1 MPSDQQNQ
9 SPSQHKRRVTD
20 SYPQVDGLSASDH
33 QLLSAITAQL
43 TTISATQTAQLR
55 KLSNIEARL
64 DTYETAF
71 VLNDL
76 NRPDFEGH
84 RASHRSMIEA
94 AKALETY
101 KVDVT
106 KKVLAWVGGIIALV
120 FFTGAGEVIRKFL
133 TQIPIP

>member
-9 SPSQHKRRVTD
+9 NPSQHKRRVTD
-20 SYPQVDGLSASDH
+20 NYPQVDGLSASDH

-43 TTISATQTAQLR
+43 TTISASQTAQLR
-55 KLSNIEARL
+55 KLSNIETRL

-94 AKALETY
+94 AKTLETY

-106 KKVLAWVGGIIALV
+106 KKVLAWVGGILAVV

-133 TQIPIP
+133 SQIPTP